1 MLWYVPEKDVINT
14 TALRMKV
21 AMKLG
26 MLKAINELTL
36 ENTYLDFPDHFYHRV
51 DPSGLKNAHLISF
64 NPDVATILDLDPCSV
79 QPSDLARFFGG
90 GDVLQGSEPLA
101 MKYGGHQFGQYNP
114 DLGDGRGLLLGE
126 VLNSKGER
134 WDLHLK
140 GAGKTAYSRFGDGR
154 AVLRSSIREY
164 LISAA
169 MQGLGIPTTQAL
181 CLVGSEEYTMREGME
196 PCAKV
201 LRVTQ
206 CHIRF
211 GHFEHFY
218 YTKQHDNLKT
228 LADYC
233 LDRYFPECKKQ
244 APDDSATA
252 YLAMFKE
259 IRDRSILMV
268 AKWQAYGFVHG
279 VMNTDNMS
287 ILGETFDY
295 GPYVFMDQYQPDFI
309 SNHTD
314 HEGRYAF
321 KRQPDIM
328 LWNLSCLAQALL
340 PLIER
345 DELAAV
351 LDEYKD
357 LYVKAYTQQMRLR
370 LGWLSEQEDDEVL
383 IDQLIRL
390 ATVQRID
397 LNRFLRDLCD
407 LQSNNDTT
415 LHQCLSHFSDPI
427 AATNWLLAYTQ
438 RTEQEGTDFTSRQQQ
453 MRSVNPCY
461 LLRSYMLEEAI
472 REANNGDYRLVNTLQ
487 SVVRYPFDA
496 KDEYA
501 RYAGQPPEW
510 AGGISLSCSS

>member
-1 MLWYVPEKDVINT
+1 
-14 TALRMKV
+14 
-21 AMKLG
+21 
-26 MLKAINELTL
+26 MLKTLSELKL
-36 ENTYLDFPDHFYHRV
+36 ENSYLDFPENFYHRV
-51 DPSGLKNAHLISF
+51 NPRGLKNAHLISF
-64 NPDVATILDLDPCSV
+64 NPDVAYMLDLDPCKVS
-79 QPSDLARFFGG
+79 PSELARFFGG
-90 GDVLQGSEPLA
+90 GEILTGSEPLA
-101 MKYGGHQFGQYNP
+101 MKYAGHQFGQYNP

-126 VLNSKGER
+126 VVNSKDER

-169 MQGLGIPTTQAL
+169 MQGLNIPTTRAL
-181 CLVGSEEYTMREGME
+181 CLVGSDEYTMREGME

-211 GHFEHFY
+211 GHFEHLY
-218 YTKQHDNLKT
+218 YSRQHEALKT
-228 LADYC
+228 LADTC
-233 LDRYFPECKKQ
+233 LDRYFPECKGERKRDRKIEGITQ
-244 APDDSATA
+244 TATASSAKDLDSTERASA

-259 IRDRSILMV
+259 IRDRSIEMV

-295 GPYVFMDQYQPDFI
+295 GPYVFMDQYKPDYV

-321 KRQPDIM
+321 KRQPDVV

-340 PLIER
+340 PLIEH
-345 DELAAV
+345 DALVAA
-351 LDEYKD
+351 LDDYKD
-357 LYVKAYTQQMRLR
+357 LYQQAYQQQMRAR
-370 LGWLSEQEDDEVL
+370 LGWVTEQDGDDVL
-383 IDQLIRL
+383 IDQLIKL

-397 LNRFLRDLCD
+397 INRFLRDLCD
-407 LQSNNDTT
+407 LDPDNDAT
-415 LHQCLSHFSDPI
+415 LQQCLRHFSDPVAVTDWLVVYTHR
-427 AATNWLLAYTQ
+427 AALEMAS
-438 RTEQEGTDFTSRQQQ
+438 FPIMQQQ

-472 REANNGDYRLVNTLQ
+472 REANDGDYRLVNTLL
-487 SVVRYPFDA
+487 SVVRNPFEE
-496 KDEYA
+496 KPEFA
-501 RYAGQPPEW
+501 RYAGEPPDW